1 MDLVRDVV
9 AHLSDDLGVRVAAER
24 PENPDERMVTVRR
37 VGGGGDRFMDTAR
50 IDVTVWAES
59 YKAAYI
65 LAKLAEESMF
75 GLPAYS
81 ANVASVE
88 QNSFY
93 SNTYTDGTPRWTGVY
108 VIVCNR

>member
-1 MDLVRDVV
+1 MDLMKDIV

-24 PENPDERMVTVRR
+24 PEHPDERMATVTR
-37 VGGGGDRFMDTAR
+37 VGGGGDRFTVTAR
-50 IDVTVWAES
+50 IVIDCWAES
-59 YKAAYI
+59 YKAAYN

-75 GLPAYS
+75 DLPAYS
-81 ANVASVE
+81 VNVASVE